1 MDVTIDRVQFGR
13 WRNLVSSPLTLICKP
28 ACVNSFHF
36 LKKSASQINPTKH
49 PTAMIIYYPL
59 YSLRKISRR
68 CGKYVLDAGWLNFD
82 SIAVYFLLPPFSLL
96 RDFSFQNTSE
106 HFAIRFHQS
115 YLIWE
120 VCDVTAIELSS
131 KE

>member
-1 MDVTIDRVQFGR
+1 MNFPNWYQVRFIT
-13 WRNLVSSPLTLICKP
+13 RNEKNTTMITFTQRTNFKQKMKGILFWPFPILLKPDISLKCLLNLT
-28 ACVNSFHF
+28 
-36 LKKSASQINPTKH
+36 
-49 PTAMIIYYPL
+49 
-59 YSLRKISRR
+59 
-68 CGKYVLDAGWLNFD
+68 
-82 SIAVYFLLPPFSLL
+82 PFSLL

-106 HFAIRFHQS
+106 HFAIRFRQS